1 MSLEIE
7 EETINTKRPM
17 SFITKADLRIAI
29 REYQIDQITDG
40 DDTLID
46 IAISHA
52 IGEMKPYLYRY
63 DTVRLFATTGDER
76 PAILVRFAVDI
87 AIFELCS
94 IALPDQDLENRRALY
109 NRAIG
114 WLKEVRNKDI
124 PTELPFRITGTQQEP
139 DPNEQATYGS
149 NPKRNNYY

>member
-1 MSLEIE
+1 
-7 EETINTKRPM
+7 M
-17 SFITKADLRIAI
+17 SFITKADLRTAI

-63 DTVRLFATTGDER
+63 DTGKLFATTAEER
-76 PAILVRFAVDI
+76 PPILIRFAVDI
-87 AIFELCS
+87 ALFELCS
-94 IALPDQDLENRRALY
+94 ISLPDQDLENRRALY

-114 WLKEVRNKDI
+114 WLKEVRNSDI
-124 PTELPFRITGTQQEP
+124 PTELPFRITGTEEAP
-139 DPNEQATYGS
+139 DPEQQILFGS

>member
-1 MSLEIE
+1 
-7 EETINTKRPM
+7 M
-17 SFITKADLRIAI
+17 SFITKADMRIAI
-29 REYQIDQITDG
+29 REYQIDQISEG
-40 DDTLID
+40 DYGLVN

-63 DTVRLFATTGDER
+63 DTTKLFATTGEER

-109 NRAIG
+109 NRAVG
-114 WLKEVRNKDI
+114 WLKEVRDKDI
-124 PTELPFRITGTQQEP
+124 PTELPFRLTGTTDNP
-139 DPNEQATYGS
+139 DPQEQILFGS